1 MLLGIGKVEEKLAP
15 LVLEHTKRL
24 WQVLEKNSDLKTQQ
38 SFEAV
43 IGLLKSCKDGVVER
57 IFRFGLTPC
66 PVCMGDPQDPLC
78 LPCEHI
84 YCVACIRQWLV
95 PGQMYCPLCK
105 QPVDDNFPIV
115 PSDAI

>member
-1 MLLGIGKVEEKLAP
+1 MCYFCSPIK
-15 LVLEHTKRL
+15 
-24 WQVLEKNSDLKTQQ
+24 VLEKNSDLKTQQ

-43 IGLLKSCKDGVVER
+43 I
-57 IFRFGLTPC
+57 
-66 PVCMGDPQDPLC
+66 VCMGDPQDPLC

-105 QPVDDNFPIV
+105 QPV
-115 PSDAI
+115 